1 MPGGALEFDIYLTLG
16 NYSQVALCRFR
27 VGLKVLNSS
36 PSLFMDFD
44 LRGLLRRV
52 AEEVEFEIEPV
63 ERELAEARR
72 GGGRGA
78 GRG

>member
-1 MPGGALEFDIYLTLG
+1 
-16 NYSQVALCRFR
+16 
-27 VGLKVLNSS
+27 
-36 PSLFMDFD
+36 MDFD
-44 LRGLLRRV
+44 LRRLLRRV